1 MAATPR
7 SRRASGQVRCEPD
20 ESGTVQ
26 PLPAFQ
32 GTSWRAP
39 VTQDDPFMPALA
51 FFAVI
56 AAASFA
62 AGWFGQALL
71 GVF

>member
-1 MAATPR
+1 V
-7 SRRASGQVRCEPD
+7 SH
-20 ESGTVQ
+20 
-26 PLPAFQ
+26 
-32 GTSWRAP
+32 
-39 VTQDDPFMPALA
+39 DDPFMPALA
-51 FFAVI
+51 FFGMV

>member
-1 MAATPR
+1 MTH
-7 SRRASGQVRCEPD
+7 
-20 ESGTVQ
+20 
-26 PLPAFQ
+26 
-32 GTSWRAP
+32 
-39 VTQDDPFMPALA
+39 DDPFMPALA
-51 FFAVI
+51 FFAMA

>member
-1 MAATPR
+1 M
-7 SRRASGQVRCEPD
+7 
-20 ESGTVQ
+20 
-26 PLPAFQ
+26 
-32 GTSWRAP
+32 
-39 VTQDDPFMPALA
+39 TQDDPFMPALA
-51 FFAVI
+51 LFAVI